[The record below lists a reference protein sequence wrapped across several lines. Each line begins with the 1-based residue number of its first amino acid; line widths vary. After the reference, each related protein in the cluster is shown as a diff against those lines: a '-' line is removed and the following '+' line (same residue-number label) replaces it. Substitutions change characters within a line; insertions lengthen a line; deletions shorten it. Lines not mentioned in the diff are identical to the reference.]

1 MKIGL
6 IGLGKMGLNLALN
19 AKEHA
24 FDVVGFDVSTESVAK
39 AHEAGLTVNH
49 SIDELIGNLDDVR
62 VVMLSL
68 PAGKITNGVVNE
80 LSNLLKAGD
89 IVIDSGNSNYKD
101 SLNNYHTL
109 KEKEI
114 YFLDCGTSGGMSGAR
129 NGACLMIG
137 GDQEAFDQVKDFFE
151 AIAIED
157 GCLFVDQP
165 SAGHY
170 LKMVHN
176 GVEYGMMQA
185 IGEGFNILEHSEYT
199 FDNEK
204 VAKVWNNGEA
214 KWTLEEALRLGVPT
228 PVIADSLFVRNSS
241 CGADEFSNKLVS
253 SLRNG
258 FGGHEMKM
266 K

>member
-109 KEKEI
+109 KEKKLI
-114 YFLDCGTSGGMSGAR
+114 R
-129 NGACLMIG
+129 
-137 GDQEAFDQVKDFFE
+137 
-151 AIAIED
+151 
-157 GCLFVDQP
+157 
-165 SAGHY
+165 
-170 LKMVHN
+170 
-176 GVEYGMMQA
+176 
-185 IGEGFNILEHSEYT
+185 
-199 FDNEK
+199 DNYSSS
-204 VAKVWNNGEA
+204 
-214 KWTLEEALRLGVPT
+214 TL
-228 PVIADSLFVRNSS
+228 N
-241 CGADEFSNKLVS
+241 
-253 SLRNG
+253 
-258 FGGHEMKM
+258 
-266 K
+266 

>member
-185 IGEGFNILEHSEYT
+185 I
-199 FDNEK
+199 EK
-204 VAKVWNNGEA
+204 VSIFWSILNTHLITKKSQKFGIMVQ
-214 KWTLEEALRLGVPT
+214 
-228 PVIADSLFVRNSS
+228 SS
-241 CGADEFSNKLVS
+241 VHG
-253 SLRNG
+253 
-258 FGGHEMKM
+258 
-266 K
+266 